1 MISGGIV
8 AKKVRTTQIRLVSSE
23 GTGFFYVTKKT
34 QATEGKLKLKKYD
47 NNLRKHVV
55 FQEAKIK

>member
-1 MISGGIV
+1 M

-47 NNLRKHVV
+47 NKLRKHVV

>member
-1 MISGGIV
+1 M

-23 GTGFFYVTKKT
+23 KTGFFYVTKKT
-34 QATEGKLKLKKYD
+34 QATEGKLGLKKYD
-47 NNLRKHVV
+47 SRLRKHVL